1 MAECTPVLGGI
12 LVGVLCVLT
21 LVLLACLARAIRGPR
36 YTDRLI
42 ALNMICTVVILLLSV
57 LSYLLGASYLVDVII
72 LYGLLNLLAVAV
84 LSGLHPAAPGE
95 KGGGAMTIRTILGVV
110 LICLG
115 VVVVLIAALGLFRF
129 KETLTSPRRSSA
141 DTMACSWCWRG

>member
-21 LVLLACLARAIRGPR
+21 LVLACLARAIRGPR

-84 LSGLHPAAPGE
+84 LSRIS
-95 KGGGAMTIRTILGVV
+95 IR
-110 LICLG
+110 
-115 VVVVLIAALGLFRF
+115 RHR
-129 KETLTSPRRSSA
+129 ERREEEP
-141 DTMACSWCWRG
+141 

>member
-1 MAECTPVLGGI
+1 MRRKKRADEAGKYHKTLREQIRENRALAAVYIVLRA
-12 LVGVLCVLT
+12 LVVLVMVAQFFNGNFENVFLCVLT

-84 LSGLHPAAPGE
+84 LSRIS
-95 KGGGAMTIRTILGVV
+95 IR
-110 LICLG
+110 
-115 VVVVLIAALGLFRF
+115 RHR
-129 KETLTSPRRSSA
+129 ERREEEP
-141 DTMACSWCWRG
+141 

>member
-21 LVLLACLARAIRGPR
+21 LVLLACLARAIGGPR

-84 LSGLHPAAPGE
+84 LSRIS
-95 KGGGAMTIRTILGVV
+95 IR
-110 LICLG
+110 
-115 VVVVLIAALGLFRF
+115 RHR
-129 KETLTSPRRSSA
+129 ERREEEP
-141 DTMACSWCWRG
+141 

>member
-42 ALNMICTVVILLLSV
+42 ALNMICTV
-57 LSYLLGASYLVDVII
+57 
-72 LYGLLNLLAVAV
+72 LNLLAVAV
-84 LSGLHPAAPGE
+84 LSRIS
-95 KGGGAMTIRTILGVV
+95 IR
-110 LICLG
+110 
-115 VVVVLIAALGLFRF
+115 RHR
-129 KETLTSPRRSSA
+129 ERREEEP
-141 DTMACSWCWRG
+141 

>member
-1 MAECTPVLGGI
+1 MTECTPVLGGI

-21 LVLLACLARAIRGPR
+21 LVVLACLARAIRGPR

-72 LYGLLNLLAVAV
+72 LYGLLNLLAV
-84 LSGLHPAAPGE
+84 LSRIS
-95 KGGGAMTIRTILGVV
+95 IR
-110 LICLG
+110 
-115 VVVVLIAALGLFRF
+115 RHR
-129 KETLTSPRRSSA
+129 ERREEEP
-141 DTMACSWCWRG
+141 

>member
-1 MAECTPVLGGI
+1 MALRPAWSAGRGETMAECTPVLGGI

-57 LSYLLGASYLVDVII
+57 LSY
-72 LYGLLNLLAVAV
+72 GLLNLLAVAV
-84 LSGLHPAAPGE
+84 LSRIS
-95 KGGGAMTIRTILGVV
+95 IR
-110 LICLG
+110 
-115 VVVVLIAALGLFRF
+115 RHR
-129 KETLTSPRRSSA
+129 ERREEEP
-141 DTMACSWCWRG
+141 

>member
-42 ALNMICTVVILLLSV
+42 ALNMICTVVILLLPSK
-57 LSYLLGASYLVDVII
+57 L
-72 LYGLLNLLAVAV
+72 
-84 LSGLHPAAPGE
+84 
-95 KGGGAMTIRTILGVV
+95 
-110 LICLG
+110 
-115 VVVVLIAALGLFRF
+115 
-129 KETLTSPRRSSA
+129 
-141 DTMACSWCWRG
+141 

>member
-42 ALNMICTVVILLLSV
+42 ALNMICTVVI
-57 LSYLLGASYLVDVII
+57 
-72 LYGLLNLLAVAV
+72 
-84 LSGLHPAAPGE
+84 
-95 KGGGAMTIRTILGVV
+95 
-110 LICLG
+110 C
-115 VVVVLIAALGLFRF
+115 
-129 KETLTSPRRSSA
+129 
-141 DTMACSWCWRG
+141 C

>member
-42 ALNMICTVVILLLSV
+42 ALNMICTVVIV

-84 LSGLHPAAPGE
+84 LSRIS
-95 KGGGAMTIRTILGVV
+95 IR
-110 LICLG
+110 
-115 VVVVLIAALGLFRF
+115 RHR
-129 KETLTSPRRSSA
+129 ERREEEP
-141 DTMACSWCWRG
+141 